1 VLADVE
7 EVGLM
12 FETRRIRS
20 KVLLQILL
28 TILVIPFVFPLVAM
42 VQGSLAGSGWGNYR
56 TVLSLP
62 LLPGFFVNSALL
74 AAAVIVIVLICTMT
88 AAFGFSKLHIRGKEI
103 YFWALLAALTLPEV
117 VLLAPLFATVTKI
130 GAYNTLWA
138 VILPVAALQV
148 PFTTLLARN
157 FVDGIPDQ
165 LLEAARVDGASVAR
179 SFWHVIL
186 PLTRP
191 IMAAVVVLVFI
202 NAWNNFLL
210 PLLFLQ
216 TPEHQTVTLVPS
228 FFVGQY
234 NNDQTKVLAAAVLT
248 GLPVVVAYILLQ
260 RFFERGLAAGA
271 LK

>member
-1 VLADVE
+1 
-7 EVGLM
+7 M
-12 FETRRIRS
+12 FETRRLRS
-20 KVLLQILL
+20 RIGLQILL
-28 TILVIPFVFPLVAM
+28 TVLVAPFVFPLVVM
-42 VQGSLAGSGWGNYR
+42 VRGSLQGAGWGNYA

-62 LLPGFFVNSALL
+62 LLPGFFLNSALL
-74 AAAVIVIVLICTMT
+74 SAAVIAIVLVCTLT
-88 AAFGFSKLHIRGKEI
+88 AAFGFSKLHIAGKEI
-103 YFWALLAALTLPEV
+103 YFWLLLAALTLPGV
-117 VLLAPLFATVTKI
+117 VLLAPLFATVTRI

-148 PFTTLLARN
+148 PFTVLLARN
-157 FVDGIPDQ
+157 FVDGIPDA
-165 LLEAARVDGASVAR
+165 LIEAARVDGATMVAT
-179 SFWHVIL
+179 FWHILL

-202 NAWNNFLL
+202 NSWNEFLL

-216 TPEHQTVTLVPS
+216 TPDQQTVTLVPQ
-228 FFVGQY
+228 FFVGMY

-248 GLPVVVAYILLQ
+248 GLPVVIAYICLQ

>member
-1 VLADVE
+1 
-7 EVGLM
+7 M
-12 FETRRIRS
+12 FETRLIRTRI
-20 KVLLQILL
+20 LLQLLL
-28 TILVIPFVFPLVAM
+28 TALVIPFVFPLIAM
-42 VQGSLAGSGWGNYR
+42 VQGSLAGAGWANYG

-62 LLPGFFVNSALL
+62 LLPGFFINSAII

-103 YFWALLAALTLPEV
+103 FFWLLLACLTLPGV
-117 VLLAPLFATVTKI
+117 VLLSPLFATVTQV

-138 VILPVAALQV
+138 VILPVAALQI

-157 FVDGIPDQ
+157 FVDGIPNE
-165 LLEAARVDGASVAR
+165 LLEAARVDGANAAR
-179 SFWHVIL
+179 TFWYVLL

-191 IMAAVVVLVFI
+191 IMAAILVLVFI
-202 NAWNNFLL
+202 NSWNEFLL
-210 PLLFLQ
+210 ALLFLQ
-216 TPEHQTVTLVPS
+216 TPDHQTITLVPQY
-228 FFVGQY
+228 FVGQY

-248 GLPVVVAYILLQ
+248 GLPVVIAYIALQ